1 MPPDGATD
9 RKTRKIGPV
18 LVVEDDAVLAL
29 AVEDALLSAGAH
41 EVTIAAT
48 TAQATETLRD
58 GRIETV
64 ILDVHLADR
73 GDGWAIAELIRALG
87 SGAPKIIFATGSPG
101 EIPKH
106 IADLGPVLSKP
117 YDFDELLTHVRV
129 RGRSSLLQKLRR
141 K

>member
-1 MPPDGATD
+1 MPPDGATHT
-9 RKTRKIGPV
+9 KPRKIGPV

-29 AVEDALLSAGAH
+29 AVEDALLAAGARD
-41 EVTIAAT
+41 VTIAAT

-73 GDGWAIAELIRALG
+73 GDGWAIAELVRALG
-87 SGAPKIIFATGSPG
+87 TDAPNVIFATGSPG
-101 EIPKH
+101 EIPN
-106 IADLGPVLSKP
+106 
-117 YDFDELLTHVRV
+117 DFEELLAHVGT

-141 K
+141 N